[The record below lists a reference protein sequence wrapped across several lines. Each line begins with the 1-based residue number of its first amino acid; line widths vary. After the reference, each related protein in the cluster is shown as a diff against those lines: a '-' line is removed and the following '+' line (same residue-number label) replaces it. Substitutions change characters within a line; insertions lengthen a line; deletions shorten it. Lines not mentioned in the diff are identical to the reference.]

1 MTMFGRHGHTYLAR
15 ERDIVAGA
23 YDKRQKLQRAINA
36 LSIVA
41 TIAVA
46 VMAVGAASLFGG

>member
-1 MTMFGRHGHTYLAR
+1 MTMFGRHGHAYLAR